1 MSPRNQTFSCV
12 PKVSRALSARQQT
25 LRTFLDSV
33 APRQARA
40 RCRSLRWTGR
50 ETGDGDAPGEADSD
64 GVGYLSYD
72 ENASDTEEP
81 SANHRDENDPLGQ
94 APMNVP
100 LLPSRG
106 KYDQRAAKR
115 KPMQPAKSHHK
126 ASLRLR
132 NLLPQILKTTLTFG
146 IKTAAKS
153 TAGKM
158 WQCFCLVH
166 KHGHPLTEQR
176 EHGGVSLEDGACGDD
191 SDCIVALTPGR
202 LGDVAAG
209 FEAVDDLRILHIMHT
224 PTWRMHYVVHCTVH
238 ATYSVVHGTACCQPM
253 MCGVVWS
260 ILD

>member
-1 MSPRNQTFSCV
+1 M
-12 PKVSRALSARQQT
+12 
-25 LRTFLDSV
+25 
-33 APRQARA
+33 APRQA
-40 RCRSLRWTGR
+40 CRSLRWTGR

-202 LGDVAAG
+202 LGNVAAG
-209 FEAVDDLRILHIMHT
+209 FEVVEDLRMLLDSMAYALRDSLYCACHIQ
-224 PTWRMHYVVHCTVH
+224 PGAWHCMLPAHDVRSCVEH
-238 ATYSVVHGTACCQPM
+238 
-253 MCGVVWS
+253 
-260 ILD
+260 LRL